1 MGRTKGR
8 HISRYALW
16 KGDKCIAIGTAGE
29 LAERLGVTVKTI
41 WWYVSPACKRRDKG
55 NHLVAERI

>member
-16 KGDKCIAIGTAGE
+16 KGDKCIAIGTAKE
-29 LAERLGVTVKTI
+29 LADMLGVTVKTI
-41 WWYVSPACKRRDKG
+41 W
-55 NHLVAERI
+55 